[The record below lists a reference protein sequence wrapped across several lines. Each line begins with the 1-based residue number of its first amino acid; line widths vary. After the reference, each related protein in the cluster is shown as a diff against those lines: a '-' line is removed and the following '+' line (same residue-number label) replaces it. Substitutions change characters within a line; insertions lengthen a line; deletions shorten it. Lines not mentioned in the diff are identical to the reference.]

1 MSVLDSKIPEGPIKD
16 KWTNHKNNIN
26 VVNPANKR
34 LIDVIASDAHRNE
47 ESYTEFTKVLQYI
60 EKKTDKEYVDLITK
74 INPEKIIFG
83 KYKRGVRSLIA
94 VARREGYLIADEI
107 VINSKTGRK
116 NKSYYME
123 ANEIKFYRWA
133 KKSGAFNFKPGAPT
147 Y

>member
-1 MSVLDSKIPEGPIKD
+1 MVGKRGAKQNPYSQDKLLVEVL
-16 KWTNHKNNIN
+16 NNGG
-26 VVNPANKR
+26 
-34 LIDVIASDAHRNE
+34 SF
-47 ESYTEFTKVLQYI
+47 TEL
-60 EKKTDKEYVDLITK
+60 DLG
-74 INPEKIIFG
+74 KIIFG
-83 KYKRGVRSLIA
+83 KCKRGVRSLIA

-123 ANEIKFYRWA
+123 TNEIKFYKWA